1 MKHEESCFFLKGVL
15 TMYDVVRISVYL
27 VTFLFSFYACG
38 AIKYKELLHLEDG
51 GRAVLFQVMFA
62 IAIAYGVGSFLLALG
77 GY

>member
-1 MKHEESCFFLKGVL
+1 
-15 TMYDVVRISVYL
+15 MYDVVRISVYL
-27 VTFLFSFYACG
+27 VTFLFSFYARG